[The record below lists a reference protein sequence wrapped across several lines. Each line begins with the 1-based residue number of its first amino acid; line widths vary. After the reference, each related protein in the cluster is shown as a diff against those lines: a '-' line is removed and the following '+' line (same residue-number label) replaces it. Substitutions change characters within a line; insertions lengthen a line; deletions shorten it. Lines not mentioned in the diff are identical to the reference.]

1 MKKFLA
7 LLLGVLFLATF
18 TVSAVAANAKEKIDC
33 RELEEYGQKHYY
45 LGDIPEKAPDVED
58 AKISEGEYAVSYE
71 FKDGADNAFIDSRDP
86 GASIIDNEW
95 ARVHISYDE
104 KNLYLAMETKDKN
117 YIKGKDGISY
127 NISFKDRG
135 TGYDAIT
142 RMCFDIYQHPEAVE
156 DDISTFNTK
165 CRFLIKN
172 DAGEWDGPPTVEGLE
187 YITDISGRYDEST
200 QIFCVEL
207 EIYLPYILEFWEN
220 DLPLED
226 VRMSIMPFVW
236 MYGESANGAGDE
248 IRQGIMWNYLY
259 TSKMTELKEA
269 FLADHSYAP
278 PFVPNIV
285 HFCAEGKTSQS
296 STTTAEVTTS
306 PVTETATTSATETA
320 TDIQTTPEITDGENN
335 GGCASSVASPIVAL
349 IGVLSAST
357 AIRKRK
363 RITFN

>member
-1 MKKFLA
+1 MKKILA
-7 LLLGVLFLATF
+7 LFLGVLFLTMF
-18 TVSAVAANAKEKIDC
+18 TVTAVAADTNKKIDC

-45 LGDIPEKAPDVED
+45 LGDIPEKVPNVED
-58 AKISEGEYAVSYE
+58 AKIDEGEYAVSYE
-71 FKDGADNAFIDSRDP
+71 FKEGADNAFIDSRDP

-117 YIKGKDGISY
+117 YIKGKDGVSF

-172 DAGEWDGPPTVEGLE
+172 DAGEWDNPPTVEGLE

-200 QIFCVEL
+200 QVFCVEL
-207 EIYLPYILEFWEN
+207 EIYLPYMLEFWEN
-220 DLPLED
+220 ELPLED
-226 VRMSIMPFVW
+226 VRMCIMPFVW
-236 MYGESANGAGDE
+236 MYGESSKGAGDE

-259 TSKMTELKEA
+259 TSNITAVKEA
-269 FLADHSYAP
+269 FLADYSYAP

-285 HFCAEGKTSQS
+285 YFCAEGKTSQS
-296 STTTAEVTTS
+296 TTTAEVTTA
-306 PVTETATTSATETA
+306 PVTEAVTTSATET
-320 TDIQTTPEITDGENN
+320 TTESQTTSEVTDSTNN
-335 GGCASSVASPIVAL
+335 GGCASSVASPIIAL
-349 IGVLSAST
+349 IGLISAST
-357 AIRKRK
+357 AIKKRK
-363 RITFN
+363 NNV